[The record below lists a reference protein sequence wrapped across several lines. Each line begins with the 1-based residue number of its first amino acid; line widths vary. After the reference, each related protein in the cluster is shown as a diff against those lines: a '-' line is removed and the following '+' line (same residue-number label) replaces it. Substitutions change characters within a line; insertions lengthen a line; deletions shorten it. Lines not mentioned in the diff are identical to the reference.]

1 MQGAPCTP
9 CIQMLIDHSS
19 SGAHGAPYMAL
30 LPNIM
35 KTDNTNKDDIT
46 RQIQAICKHLA
57 LDHKAAPDVDATDWF
72 LGPKAENKALM
83 EEQIMKALQANFQSR
98 EDYEPDDPPFNSN
111 LADQSLGQ
119 QQSDAIEPPLEKL
132 LALLKDSLP
141 MASYR
146 NQSHMNWDITMP
158 SVIGYVAAMLYNQ
171 NNVAAEASPVT
182 TALEIIVGQDLCRM
196 LGFEQQS
203 HASGKVIIPWGHI
216 TCDGSIANGEAMWAA
231 RNLTYLPISL
241 AAAIRLEPDMK
252 AAHTVTVKTCQ
263 GKRARLLSLSNWE
276 LLNLPVDEVLGLVER
291 IEETKRVTA
300 EAVQAAVEKYSLHSI
315 GLMAMREQYL
325 DDYNHAKPVICV
337 PNTAHYSWP
346 KSATLI
352 GLGTHCIKFIDV
364 DYDGRMCMKSLRKVL
379 AECLDKQQPV
389 LQVVAVIGSTEEGAV
404 DPLAE
409 MVTIRDEFREQG
421 LEFVLHIDGAW
432 GGYFRS
438 MLQELD
444 EQDTIDRGTNIDDHP
459 GLQLSDYVLQ
469 QLQAFSAADSITID
483 PHKSGFIPYPAG
495 GLCYRNGAM
504 RGLIKFTA
512 PVVFHEGG
520 DKNVGAYGIEGSK
533 PGAAAAS
540 VYLSH
545 AVIPLNRLGY
555 GRLLGRCIF
564 NNKRFYTALMA
575 MPEEN
580 DLFTI
585 TPLQRLPIEKSGGTA
600 ADIKQQIDFIRREIV
615 PLENQELFDFF
626 ATADE
631 DETASK
637 ALDIFKAIGSDL
649 SIIAYAFNFK
659 TADGIN
665 TDIEFMNEMNNAI
678 YDALSFKT
686 IDVDWQDAVEPQAK
700 KPDMIVTSSNFDP
713 LHYGQDFVEHFA
725 RRAGLVL
732 DPEKHK
738 DLPVSFIISTT
749 QNPWLTSTSKGNFL
763 DTLMNVLKATA
774 NAAAEQV
781 MQRHI
786 IPLPDQQE
794 I

>member
-1 MQGAPCTP
+1 
-9 CIQMLIDHSS
+9 
-19 SGAHGAPYMAL
+19 
-30 LPNIM
+30 M
-35 KTDNTNKDDIT
+35 KTENTNKGDIT

-83 EEQIMKALQANFQSR
+83 EEQMMKALRANFQSR
-98 EDYEPDDPPFNSN
+98 EEYEPRDPPFNRN
-111 LADQSLGQ
+111 HADQCLGQ

-196 LGFEQQS
+196 LGFEEQS
-203 HASGKVIIPWGHI
+203 HASGKAIIPWGHI

-252 AAHTVTVKTCQ
+252 AARTVTVKTCQ

-291 IEETKRVTA
+291 IEETRLVTA
-300 EAVQAAVEKYSLHSI
+300 EAVQAAVEKYALHSI

-337 PNTAHYSWP
+337 PKTAHYSWP

-364 DYDGRMCMKSLRKVL
+364 DYDGRMCMKSLRAVL
-379 AECLDKQQPV
+379 ADCLDKQQPV

-404 DPLAE
+404 DPLVE
-409 MVTIRDEFREQG
+409 MAAIREEFREQG

-438 MLQELD
+438 MLQELELLTVD
-444 EQDTIDRGTNIDDHP
+444 NGTNIDEHP
-459 GLQLSDYVLQ
+459 KLQLSDYVLQ
-469 QLQAFSAADSITID
+469 QLRAFSAADSITID

-512 PVVFHEGG
+512 PVVFHQGG

-545 AVIPLNRLGY
+545 AVIPLNRRGY

-564 NNKRFYTALMA
+564 NNKRFYAALLA

-600 ADIKQQIDFIRREIV
+600 VDIKQQIDFIRQQIV
-615 PLENQELFDFF
+615 PRENQELFDFF
-626 ATADE
+626 ATSE
-631 DETASK
+631 QDETAK
-637 ALDIFKAIGSDL
+637 NALDIFKAIGSDL

-659 TADGIN
+659 TAEGIN
-665 TDIEFMNEMNNAI
+665 TDMVLMNEMNDAI
-678 YDALSFKT
+678 YEALSFKT
-686 IDVDWQDAVEPQAK
+686 IDVDQQNTEATQPK

-713 LHYGQDFVEHFA
+713 LHYGHDFVEHFA
-725 RRAGLVL
+725 RRAGLKT
-732 DPEKHK
+732 DQEKHK
-738 DLPVSFIISTT
+738 DLPISFIISTT
-749 QNPWLTSTSKGNFL
+749 QNPWLTSTSQGDFL
-763 DTLMNVLKATA
+763 QTLMEVLKDTA
-774 NAAAEQV
+774 NTAAQQV
-781 MQRHI
+781 MQRHNI
-786 IPLPDQQE
+786 LLPTARRSSHE
-794 I
+794 C

>member
-1 MQGAPCTP
+1 M
-9 CIQMLIDHSS
+9 S
-19 SGAHGAPYMAL
+19 
-30 LPNIM
+30 
-35 KTDNTNKDDIT
+35 TDNTNTSDIS
-46 RQIQAICKHLA
+46 RYIQAICKHLA
-57 LDHKAAPDVDATDWF
+57 LDHKAGPVADATSWF
-72 LGPKAENKALM
+72 LGPKAENRALM
-83 EEQIMKALQANFQSR
+83 EAQMTKALQANFQFR
-98 EDYEPDDPPFNSN
+98 EAYEPDDPNFNSS
-111 LADQSLGQ
+111 ASDQAGIQL
-119 QQSDAIEPPLEKL
+119 QSAAIEPPLDKL
-132 LALLKDSLP
+132 LALLKYSLP

-158 SVIGYVAAMLYNQ
+158 GVIGYVAAMLYNQ

-182 TALEIIVGQDLCRM
+182 TALEIVVGQDLCRM
-196 LGFEQQS
+196 LGFEEQPQ
-203 HASGKVIIPWGHI
+203 ASGKTIIPWGHI

-252 AAHTVTVKTCQ
+252 AAHTVTVETCQ
-263 GKRARLLSLSNWE
+263 GKRARLLSLTNWE

-291 IEETKRVTA
+291 IEETTPVTA

-315 GLMAMREQYL
+315 GLMAMRERYL
-325 DDYNHAKPVICV
+325 DDYSHAKPVICA
-337 PNTAHYSWP
+337 PRTAHYSWP

-352 GLGTHCIKFIDV
+352 GLGTHCVELIEV
-364 DYDGRMCMKSLRKVL
+364 DDDGRMCMKSLRKVL

-389 LQVVAVIGSTEEGAV
+389 LQVVAVVGSTEEGAV

-409 MVTIRDEFREQG
+409 MVAIREEFREQG
-421 LEFVLHIDGAW
+421 MEFVLHVDGAW

-444 EQDTIDRGTNIDDHP
+444 LDTVDYGTNIDEHP
-459 GLQLSDYVLQ
+459 RLQLSEYVLQ
-469 QLQAFSAADSITID
+469 QLQAFSATDSITID
-483 PHKSGFIPYPAG
+483 PHKSGFIPYPSG

-545 AVIPLNRLGY
+545 AVIPLNRMGY

-564 NNKRFYTALMA
+564 NNKRFYAALMA
-575 MPEEN
+575 MPGDE

-600 ADIKQQIDFIRREIV
+600 ADIRAQIDFIRREIV
-615 PLENQELFDFF
+615 PRENQELFDFF
-626 ATADE
+626 ATANE
-631 DETASK
+631 DDTAK
-637 ALDIFKAIGSDL
+637 HALDIFRAIGSDL

-659 TADGIN
+659 TADGVN
-665 TDIEFMNEMNNAI
+665 TNVEFMNEMNDAI

-686 IDVDWQDAVEPQAK
+686 IDIEQQGLQEVQPEQ
-700 KPDMIVTSSNFDP
+700 PDMIVTSSNFDP
-713 LHYGQDFVEHFA
+713 LNYGYDFVDHFA
-725 RRAGLVL
+725 RRAGLVI
-732 DPEKHK
+732 DQETQKN
-738 DLPVSFIISTT
+738 LPVSFIISTT

-763 DTLMNVLKATA
+763 DTLMEVLKATA
-774 NAAAEQV
+774 NAAAQQV
-781 MQRHI
+781 MQRHNI
-786 IPLPDQQE
+786 QPPTIGRS
-794 I
+794 

>member
-1 MQGAPCTP
+1 
-9 CIQMLIDHSS
+9 
-19 SGAHGAPYMAL
+19 
-30 LPNIM
+30 M
-35 KTDNTNKDDIT
+35 KTDNANKDDVT
-46 RQIQAICKHLA
+46 RQIEAICKHLA
-57 LDHKAAPDVDATDWF
+57 LDHKALPDVDATDWF

-83 EEQIMKALQANFQSR
+83 EEQMMKALRANFQSR
-98 EDYEPDDPPFNSN
+98 EDYEPDDPHFNSK
-111 LADQSLGQ
+111 LADQGPGLL
-119 QQSDAIEPPLEKL
+119 QSKAIEAPLDKL
-132 LALLKDSLP
+132 LLLLKDSLP

-182 TALEIIVGQDLCRM
+182 TALEIIVGRDLCRM
-196 LGFEQQS
+196 LGFEEQIQ
-203 HASGKVIIPWGHI
+203 ASGKAIIPWGHI

-241 AAAIRLEPDMK
+241 AAAIRLESDMK
-252 AAHTVTVKTCQ
+252 AANTLTVKTCQ

-291 IEETKRVTA
+291 IEETKLVTA

-325 DDYNHAKPVICV
+325 DDYNHAKPVVCV
-337 PNTAHYSWP
+337 PATAHYSWP

-379 AECLDKQQPV
+379 AECLDEQQPV

-438 MLQELD
+438 MLQEVELD
-444 EQDTIDRGTNIDDHP
+444 SVDYGTNIDEHP
-459 GLQLSDYVLQ
+459 KLQLSDYVLQ
-469 QLQAFSAADSITID
+469 QLRAFSAADSITID

-512 PVVFHEGG
+512 PVVFHQGG

-564 NNKRFYTALMA
+564 NNKRFYAALLA

-600 ADIKQQIDFIRREIV
+600 VDIKQQIDFIRQQIV
-615 PLENQELFDFF
+615 PRENQELFNFL
-626 ATADE
+626 ATAKQ
-631 DETASK
+631 DETAK
-637 ALDIFKAIGSDL
+637 NALDIFKAIGSDL

-659 TADGIN
+659 TAEGIN
-665 TDIEFMNEMNNAI
+665 TDILLMNEMNDAI
-678 YDALSFKT
+678 YEALSFKT
-686 IDVDWQDAVEPQAK
+686 IDVDQQNTEARSPK

-713 LHYGQDFVEHFA
+713 LHYGHDFVEHFA
-725 RRAGLVL
+725 RRAGLKT
-732 DPEKHK
+732 DREKHK
-738 DLPVSFIISTT
+738 DLPISFIISTT
-749 QNPWLTSTSKGNFL
+749 QNPWLTSTSQGDFL
-763 DTLMNVLKATA
+763 QTLMKVLKDTA
-774 NAAAEQV
+774 NTAAQHV
-781 MQRHI
+781 MQRHNI
-786 IPLPDQQE
+786 LLPTAGRSSHE
-794 I
+794 C

>member
-1 MQGAPCTP
+1 
-9 CIQMLIDHSS
+9 
-19 SGAHGAPYMAL
+19 
-30 LPNIM
+30 M

-83 EEQIMKALQANFQSR
+83 EEQMMKALRANFQSR
-98 EDYEPDDPPFNSN
+98 EEYEPRDPPFNRN
-111 LADQSLGQ
+111 HADQCLGQ

-196 LGFEQQS
+196 LGFEEQS
-203 HASGKVIIPWGHI
+203 HASGKAIIPWGHI

-252 AAHTVTVKTCQ
+252 AARTVTVKTCQ

-291 IEETKRVTA
+291 IEETRLVTA
-300 EAVQAAVEKYSLHSI
+300 EAVQAAVEKYALHSI

-337 PNTAHYSWP
+337 PKTAHYSWP

-364 DYDGRMCMKSLRKVL
+364 DYDGRMCMKSLRAVL
-379 AECLDKQQPV
+379 ADCLDKQQPV

-404 DPLAE
+404 DPLVE
-409 MVTIRDEFREQG
+409 MAAIREEFREQG

-438 MLQELD
+438 MLQELELLTVD
-444 EQDTIDRGTNIDDHP
+444 NGTNIDEHP
-459 GLQLSDYVLQ
+459 KLQLSDYVLQ
-469 QLQAFSAADSITID
+469 QLRAFSAADSITID

-512 PVVFHEGG
+512 PVVFHQGG

-545 AVIPLNRLGY
+545 AVIPLNRRGY

-564 NNKRFYTALMA
+564 NNKRFYAALLA

-600 ADIKQQIDFIRREIV
+600 VDIKQQIDFIRQQIV
-615 PLENQELFDFF
+615 PRENQELFDFF
-626 ATADE
+626 ATSE
-631 DETASK
+631 QDETAK
-637 ALDIFKAIGSDL
+637 NALDIFKAIGSDL

-659 TADGIN
+659 TAEGIN
-665 TDIEFMNEMNNAI
+665 TDMVLMNEMNDAI
-678 YDALSFKT
+678 YEALSFKT
-686 IDVDWQDAVEPQAK
+686 IDVDQQNTEATQPK

-713 LHYGQDFVEHFA
+713 LHYGHDFVEHFA
-725 RRAGLVL
+725 RRAGLKT
-732 DPEKHK
+732 DQEKHK
-738 DLPVSFIISTT
+738 DLPISFIISTT
-749 QNPWLTSTSKGNFL
+749 QNPWLTSTSQGDFL
-763 DTLMNVLKATA
+763 QTLMEVLKDTA
-774 NAAAEQV
+774 NTAAQQV
-781 MQRHI
+781 MQRHNI
-786 IPLPDQQE
+786 LLPTARRSSHE
-794 I
+794 C

>member
-1 MQGAPCTP
+1 
-9 CIQMLIDHSS
+9 
-19 SGAHGAPYMAL
+19 
-30 LPNIM
+30 M

-83 EEQIMKALQANFQSR
+83 EEQMMKALRANFQSR
-98 EDYEPDDPPFNSN
+98 EEYEPRDPPFNRN
-111 LADQSLGQ
+111 HADQCLGQ

-196 LGFEQQS
+196 LGFEEQS
-203 HASGKVIIPWGHI
+203 HASGKAIIPWGHI

-252 AAHTVTVKTCQ
+252 AARTVTVKTCQ

-291 IEETKRVTA
+291 IEETGLVTA
-300 EAVQAAVEKYSLHSI
+300 EAVQAAVEKYALHSI

-337 PNTAHYSWP
+337 PKTAHYSWP

-364 DYDGRMCMKSLRKVL
+364 DYDGRMCMKSLRAVL
-379 AECLDKQQPV
+379 ADCLDKQQPV

-409 MVTIRDEFREQG
+409 MAAIREEFREQG
-421 LEFVLHIDGAW
+421 LEFVLHVDGAW

-438 MLQELD
+438 MLQELELLTVD
-444 EQDTIDRGTNIDDHP
+444 NGTNIDEHP
-459 GLQLSDYVLQ
+459 KLQLSDYVLQ
-469 QLQAFSAADSITID
+469 QLRAFSAADSITID

-512 PVVFHEGG
+512 PVVFHQGG

-545 AVIPLNRLGY
+545 AVIPLNRRGY

-564 NNKRFYTALMA
+564 NNKRFYAALLA

-600 ADIKQQIDFIRREIV
+600 VDIKQQIDFIRQQIV
-615 PLENQELFDFF
+615 PRENQELFDFF
-626 ATADE
+626 ATSE
-631 DETASK
+631 QDETAK
-637 ALDIFKAIGSDL
+637 NALDIFKAIGSDL

-659 TADGIN
+659 TAEGIN
-665 TDIEFMNEMNNAI
+665 TDMVLMNEMNDAI
-678 YDALSFKT
+678 YEALSFKT
-686 IDVDWQDAVEPQAK
+686 IDVDQQNTEATQPK

-713 LHYGQDFVEHFA
+713 LHYGHDFVEHFA
-725 RRAGLVL
+725 RRAGLKT
-732 DPEKHK
+732 DQEKHK
-738 DLPVSFIISTT
+738 DLPISFIISTT
-749 QNPWLTSTSKGNFL
+749 QNPWLTSTSQGDFL
-763 DTLMNVLKATA
+763 QTLMEVLKDTA
-774 NAAAEQV
+774 NTAAQQV
-781 MQRHI
+781 MQRHNI
-786 IPLPDQQE
+786 LLPTARRSSHE
-794 I
+794 C